1 MSGILAE
8 YDSVGKAIA
17 GIKQLRAAGHDDLDV
32 FSPIPYEELEVAMG
46 IVSSPVRR
54 WALIGGITGLVTAY
68 ALTAL
73 TSLAYPLITQGKPIV
88 SLPAYFIIMFELTI
102 LFTGFPSTGTA
113 SSYLVRPVR
122 RPSRISCVKQVPWPL
137 SKGSRR
143 DEFDAEVRAL
153 RTVADCCRHVGLR
166 RPDKARAVV

>member
-32 FSPIPYEELEVAMG
+32 FSPIPYEELEEAMG

-102 LFTGFPSTGTA
+102 LFTGLFGFAGVLFHTH
-113 SSYLVRPVR
+113 
-122 RPSRISCVKQVPWPL
+122 K
-137 SKGSRR
+137 SRR
-143 DEFDAEVRAL
+143 RLSPAYRESFSVDRYGVFVPGQAGSEAVENIMRDTGA
-153 RTVADCCRHVGLR
+153 VAVEQRVE
-166 RPDKARAVV
+166 A

>member
-8 YDSVGKAIA
+8 YDSVGAAIA
-17 GIKQLRAAGHDDLDV
+17 GIERLRAMGHDDLEV
-32 FSPIPYEELEVAMG
+32 FSPIPYEGLEEAMG

-54 WALIGGITGLVTAY
+54 WALIGGITGFATAF

-102 LFTGFPSTGTA
+102 LFTGLFGFAGVMFHTRKT
-113 SSYLVRPVR
+113 R
-122 RPSRISCVKQVPWPL
+122 RRISGAYRESFSVDRYGVFVPGEA
-137 SKGSRR
+137 GSAIVEGVMR
-143 DEFDAEVRAL
+143 DTGAVAVEPEVSA
-153 RTVADCCRHVGLR
+153 
-166 RPDKARAVV
+166 